1 MQGILI
7 FLCCSVF
14 MIGTYLVWP
23 SRYNVMAHL
32 NVGFIFIAY
41 FIPAVILKDQEDFS
55 SDVVSLY
62 TLILFVGALF
72 YIIGLYLGFLIK
84 PVRFSNFSFAL
95 LDTEVYKKKIIK
107 VTKVFLIGGIIGQ
120 ILGYL
125 MMGFVPAFAADPV
138 AAKFF
143 RGVYQVPFYVSIVYL
158 SSFFIL
164 TTVTP
169 IAIIVWYNDK
179 KKKPFLLGA
188 IIAVAL
194 MSVSLSRG
202 PAFSGVVLA
211 VAIIM
216 SFKNRWTFT
225 FLIVFLISIYL
236 LSSVFYFVIG
246 VRDFDKVSSNFKDD
260 HLFWRIASA
269 GSIDIQDQLT
279 FMDFFNKNPLWT
291 YGRTVLGGLIPSH
304 YEWNPA
310 VYTLRVTNPGEDIT
324 TLISGG
330 KRLAAPLWGYV
341 SFQWIG
347 VVAFC
352 FLSGFLKGLFL
363 KFTKYWIYKSQSILV
378 ATVIIVINIS
388 IFASLSE
395 FFTLSIYALPPV
407 IVLIFYAF
415 RVKVS

>member
-1 MQGILI
+1 M
-7 FLCCSVF
+7 V
-14 MIGTYLVWP
+14 GTYLVWP

-32 NVGFIFIAY
+32 NVGFVFIAY

-55 SDVVSLY
+55 NDVVSLY
-62 TLILFVGALF
+62 TLILFIGALF
-72 YIIGLYLGFLIK
+72 FIIGLYLGFLIK

-95 LDTEVYKKKIIK
+95 LDTEAYKSKIIK
-107 VTKVFLIGGIIGQ
+107 VTKVFLIGGIVGQ
-120 ILGYL
+120 TLGYL

-143 RGVYQVPFYVSIVYL
+143 RGEYQVPFYVSMVYL

-169 IAIIVWYNDK
+169 IAIIIWYNNK
-179 KKKPFLLGA
+179 KKKLFLLGA
-188 IIAVAL
+188 IIAVGL

-211 VAIIM
+211 IAIIM
-216 SFKNRWTFT
+216 SFKNRWTFA
-225 FLIVFLISIYL
+225 FLIIFLVSIYL
-236 LSSVFYFVIG
+236 LSSIFYFVIG
-246 VRDFDKVSSNFKDD
+246 VRDFDQVSSNFKDD
-260 HLFWRIASA
+260 HLFWRVASA

-279 FMDFFNKNPLWT
+279 FMDFFAKNPIWT
-291 YGRTVLGGLIPSH
+291 YGRTVLGGLVPSH
-304 YEWNPA
+304 YAWNPA

-330 KRLAAPLWGYV
+330 KRLASPIWGYV

-347 VVAFC
+347 VVVFC

-363 KFTKYWIYKSQSILV
+363 KFTKYWIYKSQSILI

-388 IFASLSE
+388 VFSALSE
-395 FFTLSIYALPPV
+395 FFILSIYALPPV
-407 IVLIFYAF
+407 IVLMFYAF
-415 RVKVS
+415 RVKVN